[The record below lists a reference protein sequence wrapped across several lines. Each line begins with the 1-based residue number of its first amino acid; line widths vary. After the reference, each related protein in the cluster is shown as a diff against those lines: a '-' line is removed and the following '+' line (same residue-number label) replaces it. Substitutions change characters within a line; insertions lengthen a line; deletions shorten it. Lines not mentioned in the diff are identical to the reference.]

1 MYKLCY
7 SLLVN
12 NIVSVLHCTL
22 MRPIKQCSN
31 YNSVNYKLDKWDG
44 AKCQCWIN
52 FARSL
57 QPVYECS
64 QFKCHRYD
72 NQSVIRRM
80 DILKVTTNKV
90 TVREADD
97 VTGEE
102 M

>member
-1 MYKLCY
+1 MELQAFKARYLHVWIH
-7 SLLVN
+7 SL
-12 NIVSVLHCTL
+12 
-22 MRPIKQCSN
+22 
-31 YNSVNYKLDKWDG
+31 
-44 AKCQCWIN
+44 
-52 FARSL
+52 L

-72 NQSVIRRM
+72 NQSMIRRM
-80 DILKVTTNKV
+80 DILKVTTKKV

>member
-1 MYKLCY
+1 MELQAFKARY
-7 SLLVN
+7 
-12 NIVSVLHCTL
+12 LH
-22 MRPIKQCSN
+22 
-31 YNSVNYKLDKWDG
+31 V
-44 AKCQCWIN
+44 WIHS
-52 FARSL
+52 FL

-72 NQSVIRRM
+72 NQSMIRRM
-80 DILKVTTNKV
+80 DILKVTTKKV